1 MTTEGI
7 RAAVAAFAN
16 ANDAVYDEERAKLV
30 MVLGGNKDKP
40 YVFMAIP
47 AMFNA
52 TAYSDFITNE
62 LKGSGLSVALID
74 EEVVVIARN
83 AEMCNKG
90 AADYRNRKFKY
101 TMDKFFN
108 SH

>member
-1 MTTEGI
+1 MTTEGV
-7 RAAVAAFAN
+7 RAAAAAFAN
-16 ANDAVYDEERAKLV
+16 GNAAIHEEMRKTLETRLRENMHQPHV
-30 MVLGGNKDKP
+30 FLPIPDMLGA
-40 YVFMAIP
+40 MA
-47 AMFNA
+47 
-52 TAYSDFITNE
+52 YRDFITNE